1 MRAKLAVLGWLT
13 FGACG
18 SAAAQGY
25 FDFDSIPGVPD
36 EPTVQVDLNAALI
49 GFAASAA
56 RVNDPVAARML
67 EEIEGIRVR
76 VYERLDNAGQVSSFI
91 DEASERLESQG
102 WQRVV
107 FVQEDGEKARVYAR
121 MNGQQMDGMTIM
133 VVDSEE
139 AVFVNVAGRIDPE
152 MLGRIAGNMG
162 FGDIL
167 TGFTGS
173 PSRYGWRP
181 EDQDQDQDQD

>member
-1 MRAKLAVLGWLT
+1 MRAKLALVGWLIA
-13 FGACG
+13 GGCG

-25 FDFDSIPGVPD
+25 FDFDTIPGVPD

-56 RVNDPVAARML
+56 RVSDPVAAQML
-67 EEIEGIRVR
+67 EEIEAIRVR
-76 VYERLDNAGQVSSFI
+76 VYETLENAGEVSSFI
-91 DEASERLESQG
+91 DEASARLEGQG

-107 FVQEDGEKARVYAR
+107 FVQEDGEKVRVYAR

-133 VVDSEE
+133 VIDSEE

-152 MLGRIAGNMG
+152 ILGRIAGNMG
-162 FGDIL
+162 FADVL
-167 TGFTGS
+167 SGFTG
-173 PSRYGWRP
+173 PGNRYNWP
-181 EDQDQDQDQD
+181 PQDRD

>member
-1 MRAKLAVLGWLT
+1 MRAKLALMGWLIL
-13 FGACG
+13 GNCG

-56 RVNDPVAARML
+56 RVNDPAAAQML

-76 VYERLDNAGQVSSFI
+76 VYETLEDAGEVSSFI
-91 DEASERLESQG
+91 DEASERLEGQG

-107 FVQEDGEKARVYAR
+107 FVQEDGEKVRVYAR
-121 MNGQQMDGMTIM
+121 MNGQEMDGMTIM
-133 VVDSEE
+133 VIDSEE
-139 AVFVNVAGRIDPE
+139 AVFVNIAGRIDPE

-173 PSRYGWRP
+173 PNR
-181 EDQDQDQDQD
+181 

>member
-1 MRAKLAVLGWLT
+1 MRARLALVGWIVL
-13 FGACG
+13 GACG
-18 SAAAQGY
+18 NAAAQGY
-25 FDFDSIPGVPD
+25 FDFGSIPGVPD
-36 EPTVQVDLNAALI
+36 QPTVQVDLNAALI

-56 RVNDPVAARML
+56 RVNDPVAAQML

-76 VYERLDNAGQVSSFI
+76 VYERLDNAGQVTAFI
-91 DEASERLESQG
+91 GEASERLEAEG

-107 FVQEDGEKARVYAR
+107 FVQEDGEMVRVYAR
-121 MNGQQMDGMTIM
+121 MNGQEMNGMTIM

-152 MLGRIAGNMG
+152 VLGRIAGNMG
-162 FGDIL
+162 FADVL

-173 PSRYGWRP
+173 PSRYDWP
-181 EDQDQDQDQD
+181 PPNQD